1 MATQEDGR
9 PCPHVAALR
18 QIESKITEYTT
29 EVNALHDSLQRL
41 SRQPEGTE
49 SDHRTLAVHLEM
61 VLAMEHLHAAKAIK
75 VRITMGKILEHQM
88 KALFKEDM
96 EKAGLGARRLTNSAT
111 RENVVTALAGDLGP
125 GRAEWVLERVEKWI
139 RKQGWRIRYQA

>member
-18 QIESKITEYTT
+18 RVESKIIEHTA

-41 SRQPEGTE
+41 SHQPEGTE
-49 SDHRTLAVHLEM
+49 SDHQILALHLEL
-61 VLAMEHLHAAKAIK
+61 VLAMEHINAANALK
-75 VRITMGKILEHQM
+75 VRITMGKILEYQM

-96 EKAGLGARRLTNSAT
+96 NKAGPGARRLTNSAT
-111 RENVVTALAGDLGP
+111 RENVVVALAGDLGP